1 MQPQSLRRTLIMN
14 VYVIVL
20 ILCLSACS
28 PGEAPDVP
36 AADSPSEEPIE
47 PPQALSPP
55 ATMGVAMDPAGD
67 AIPLAQVGSEIGDF
81 NGVISGDLEIS
92 EAGWFTVEALGFAPG
107 FARPFGEFNGVEL
120 FSVRLTPFSY
130 GIVIEDGEPGSF
142 AFGEE
147 ETPMIEVEISSG
159 SFSEPQTTV
168 AAAII
173 DRLDVGPGYQTVDGN
188 RDLYLHY
195 AFALQSYDA
204 SWEMMSLEPGT
215 TYALQ
220 IQIPAGM
227 SDQPTLA
234 TFDAKRGEW
243 TGLTEACVSADQGVL
258 HCTLAAFSPL
268 FGLFS
273 ENAPALAETQPPIT
287 AHAAGSQGSGAR
299 LSVRPAPRAQT
310 GQWDGA
316 FQQAMDKIAQWLND
330 RERGFY
336 LDDGQEPTLDDPEL
350 LDLLDDLIDAAV
362 RYANEN
368 RNESGKIHLM
378 QAAALATLLGQDQMS
393 EPLVKEA
400 AHISYK
406 MGEEILKDP
415 DCGKFREAFKIAE
428 QNILIS
434 MFDDIDNQGM
444 ADKIMNTYLALMD
457 DCDIWDGTIDVR
469 LDVLKTHP
477 VEDFTLEASPP
488 YWWELHAVRIG
499 TNVGTHYSRA
509 EDTVRNMFYGTTYIY
524 QSDCT
529 NSISYSSQ
537 QKPIFLT
544 SEGTYD
550 GYTFKMNNLMPQE
563 ATGFTTI
570 TQKWDF
576 RSKYGD
582 PPTCQ
587 PDPGG
592 QRSFELGN
600 YWSVLSHG
608 FLEEG
613 SSVPFQEML
622 EAGDPS
628 GDIIQGNRDIT
639 NPDQESGRYPVSGG
653 NVSWI
658 FRHTQKK
665 LPIPE

>member
-1 MQPQSLRRTLIMN
+1 MQLQSLRRTLIMLL
-14 VYVIVL
+14 YAIVL
-20 ILCLSACS
+20 ILCLAACS
-28 PGEAPDVP
+28 AGEAPDVP
-36 AADSPSEEPIE
+36 AADSPGEEPIE

-55 ATMGVAMDPAGD
+55 VTMGVALDPSGD
-67 AIPLAQVGSEIGDF
+67 TIPLARVGSEIGDF
-81 NGVISGDLEIS
+81 NGVISGDLEVS
-92 EAGWFTVEALGFAPG
+92 EAGWFTVEAVGSAPG
-107 FARPFGEFNGVEL
+107 FTRPFGEFNGVEV
-120 FSVRLTPFSY
+120 FSVRLTPFSH
-130 GIVIEDGEPGSF
+130 GIVIEGEEPASF
-142 AFGEE
+142 VFGEE
-147 ETPMIEVEISSG
+147 GTPIIEVEIPAG
-159 SFSEPQTTV
+159 SFSAPQTTI

-173 DRLDVGPGYQTVDGN
+173 DRLDVGPGYHPVDGS
-188 RDLYLHY
+188 RDLYLHH
-195 AFALQSYDA
+195 AFALQSYDT
-204 SWEMMSLEPGT
+204 SWEDTSLEPGM

-220 IQIPAGM
+220 IQIPPGM
-227 SDQPTLA
+227 TDQPTLA
-234 TFDAKRGEW
+234 TFDPKRGEW
-243 TGLTEACVSADQGVL
+243 TGLTEACGFSDQGVL
-258 HCTLAAFSPL
+258 DCTLGAFSPL

-273 ENAPALAETQPPIT
+273 ENAPALAEIQAPLT

-299 LSVRPAPRAQT
+299 MSIRPAPSPQT
-310 GQWDGA
+310 GQWDDA
-316 FQQAMDKIAQWLND
+316 FQQAIDKIAEWLNEGD
-330 RERGFY
+330 RSYY
-336 LDDGQEPTLDDPEL
+336 LEDGPEPTLDDPEL
-350 LDLLDDLIDAAV
+350 LDLIDDLIDAAV

-378 QAAALATLLGQDQMS
+378 QASALAQLLGQDQMS
-393 EPLVKEA
+393 EAPAKEA

-415 DCGKFREAFKIAE
+415 DCGKYREAFKIAE
-428 QNILIS
+428 QN
-434 MFDDIDNQGM
+434 MFFMYPDIDNQGM
-444 ADKIMNTYLALMD
+444 ADKIINTYLALMD

-477 VEDFTLEASPP
+477 VTQFTLEGSPP
-488 YWWELHAVRIG
+488 YWWELHAVRIS
-499 TNVGTHYSRA
+499 TNVGTYYSRA

-529 NSISYSSQ
+529 CSIRYSSQ

-592 QRSFELGN
+592 QQSFELGN

-608 FLEEG
+608 FLDEG
-613 SSVPFQEML
+613 PPVPFQQML

-628 GDIIQGNRDIT
+628 GDIIQGNRDFS

-653 NVSWI
+653 NVSWT
-658 FRHTQKK
+658 FNHTQKK
-665 LPIPE
+665 LPLPE